1 MWTYEHVNRD
11 DIIHYG
17 VLGMKRGQRRARINE
32 QKAGRARAKGYAAG
46 ASKYAAKAK
55 KIKAKHMARGGK
67 EGYDRVA
74 KTKTGK
80 LVAQSM
86 LMGTYGA
93 LNYNKLR
100 ANNVSRGKS
109 LAAGYLSGVANAATG
124 GLASVI
130 EPRVGNAGA
139 RAKKTASTLT
149 KLKRTS

>member
-1 MWTYEHVNRD
+1 MWAYEHVNRD

-17 VLGMKRGQRRARINE
+17 VLGMKWGQRRARINE
-32 QKAGRARAKGYAAG
+32 QKAGRARAKGDAAG

-55 KIKAKHMARGGK
+55 KIKDKHMARGGK
-67 EGYDRVA
+67 EGYARVA

-86 LMGTYGA
+86 IMGTYGA

-100 ANNVSRGKS
+100 GNNVSRGKS
-109 LAAGYLSGVANAATG
+109 LAAGYLSGAANAATG

-130 EPRVGNAGA
+130 EPRLGGSGD
-139 RAKKTASTLT
+139 RAKKLAKS
-149 KLKRTS
+149 LKRAK